1 MMCDRLPQLM
11 PTRTILEWMERAEKE
26 FGVDVSEI
34 EVKASPDAG
43 DRVLYHL
50 RINELEKFDPGFNPE
65 VYLTVKANG

>member
-1 MMCDRLPQLM
+1 
-11 PTRTILEWMERAEKE
+11 MERAEKE